1 MTQLQQAGRRVTVV
15 TSALV
20 AAIVSAAIT
29 ISALL
34 IVPALTA
41 MPFPDSVDTARMDRA
56 VDAGR
61 AWQRQ
66 RLIESPAYYEGLHAA
81 EQAGLEWELRYEL
94 TNPFDTERQRMLD
107 SGSEWTVKH
116 QAMKDGAR

>member
-1 MTQLQQAGRRVTVV
+1 MTQLQQAGRRATVV

-20 AAIVSAAIT
+20 AALVSAAIT

-34 IVPALTA
+34 VVPALTA
-41 MPFPDSVDTARMDRA
+41 MPFPDAADNARLDRA

-66 RLIESPAYYEGLHAA
+66 RLVESAAYHERLHAA
-81 EQAGLEWELRYEL
+81 EQAGLEWQLRYEL
-94 TNPFDTERQRMLD
+94 TNPNR
-107 SGSEWTVKH
+107 
-116 QAMKDGAR
+116 

>member
-1 MTQLQQAGRRVTVV
+1 MTQLEQAGRRATVV

-34 IVPALTA
+34 LVPAITA
-41 MPFPDSVDTARMDRA
+41 MPLTDAPDTARLDRA
-56 VDAGR
+56 VEAGR

-66 RLIESPAYYEGLHAA
+66 RLIESPAHYEALHAA
-81 EQAGLEWELRYEL
+81 EMAGLEWQLRYEL
-94 TNPFDTERQRMLD
+94 TSPFD
-107 SGSEWTVKH
+107 
-116 QAMKDGAR
+116 